1 MGNEASSASTTNGT
15 ICGGNAASLE
25 DTTMLDYGLEEAAG
39 EADTPVDSDHYATPY
54 MKKYPYSAGAPS
66 GFQDHDAPNNNNHGP
81 DDDGDSDS
89 YNGIAGEERWKA
101 ESNRGDRR
109 RPRKMSISHSQDDID
124 LPRHESR
131 PEKGMGRRKR
141 SLSAD
146 LTSYG
151 HGRSGRLEHGDSDWD
166 DFRIGGD
173 DGDGDGRLPAMAPL
187 RDSNGNEAMTPADLA
202 AMWRSRNAQSER
214 RPGPL
219 YFWGRAPLQR
229 RMSEPIVS
237 YTPSPSPPP
246 PGDTPMAV
254 EEVYEAQPDAN
265 EVFKRCDRVMMFD
278 DSGLL

>member
-66 GFQDHDAPNNNNHGP
+66 GFQDHDPNNNLGP
-81 DDDGDSDS
+81 DGYDSDS
-89 YNGIAGEERWKA
+89 QGIAGEDDMRFERRKA
-101 ESNRGDRR
+101 ENNRGGNHL

-151 HGRSGRLEHGDSDWD
+151 HGRSGRLDHDDADWD
-166 DFRIGGD
+166 DFRIGD
-173 DGDGDGRLPAMAPL
+173 DGDDGRLPAMPAP
-187 RDSNGNEAMTPADLA
+187 RNGNEAMTPADLA